1 MHALKKRVRSVQ
13 KEKLT
18 LRAEIMRIRAEKE
31 QVALK
36 MDAVRMRHETANRE
50 TLVRSPS
57 EAIHSSHIVLL
68 TSTSTN

>member
-18 LRAEIMRIRAEKE
+18 LRTEIMRIRAERE

-36 MDAVRMRHETANRE
+36 MDAVRIRHETANRE
-50 TLVRSPS
+50 SLVRLLKIPTYQ
-57 EAIHSSHIVLL
+57 IV
-68 TSTSTN
+68 

>member
-18 LRAEIMRIRAEKE
+18 LRADIMRIRAEKE

-36 MDAVRMRHETANRE
+36 MDAVRMRHENANRE
-50 TLVRSPS
+50 TLVCLSRD
-57 EAIHSSHIVLL
+57 AR
-68 TSTSTN
+68 